1 MSAPPDAPESRAHL
15 AWRRLGTPKDGFRY
29 ENRGGVPIVGRAQL
43 GRIEAL
49 RIPPAWTDVEIS
61 SNPSAELQAV
71 GRDAKGRLQYLYHP
85 RTVEERERAKFARQ
99 PRFGERLP
107 EIRDRTNADLRRGA
121 VDRDAVCATVVRL
134 IDEAYFR
141 VGSERYAEQNR
152 TYGITTLCVNHVK
165 VLGDALL
172 FTYRGKSGHDHRTV
186 LLDPVLGE
194 AVERILELPGR
205 RLFRY
210 VDEGGE
216 VRNLCA
222 HDVNRYIKA
231 SMGGRASA
239 KDFRT
244 WHGTLIAAEHL
255 AEAGPQPS
263 PRGRARRVTAAVKEV
278 AALLGNTPAVA
289 RAAYINPVVFDW
301 YAAGVTIEDHVR
313 RAERRVRAERL
324 PYDPN
329 EVALLALLRR
339 RRAPAVEAA

>member
-1 MSAPPDAPESRAHL
+1 MGDFPSGAGEPRAHL
-15 AWRRLGTPKDGFRY
+15 AWRRLGSPKDGFTY
-29 ENRGGVPIVGRAQL
+29 ANRGGVPIVARRHVS
-43 GRIEAL
+43 RIEKL

-61 SNPSAELQAV
+61 SDPAAELQAV

-99 PRFGERLP
+99 TRFGANLP
-107 EIRDRTNADLRRGA
+107 DIRERTNADLRGEEL
-121 VDRDAVCATVVRL
+121 DRDFVSAVVVRL

-152 TYGITTLCVNHVK
+152 TYGITTLAKNHIR

-172 FTYRGKSGHDHRTV
+172 FTYRGKSGQDQRTV
-186 LLDPVLGE
+186 IVDPPLAA

-210 VDEGGE
+210 LEGSE
-216 VRNLCA
+216 PRNLSA
-222 HDVNRYIKA
+222 HEVNRYIKRT
-231 SMGGRASA
+231 MGRSTSA

-244 WHGTLIAAEHL
+244 WHGTVIAAEML
-255 AEAGPQPS
+255 ADAGPTEV
-263 PRGRARRVTAAVKEV
+263 PRTRKRRITAAVKEV

-289 RAAYINPVVFDW
+289 RASYINPVVLDW
-301 YAAGVTIEDHVR
+301 YEDGVTIEDYVR
-313 RAERRVRAERL
+313 RAERRVRSERL

-339 RRAPAVEAA
+339 RRLRAADAA